1 MHQLVD
7 HLAAKLDDRVKL
19 GQIVTRIDHGPD
31 GVTVCTEAADGTSS
45 GSYRAQRVLV
55 TLPPWLALRLEYN
68 PPLPSWREEVLH
80 RNTAGHVIKA
90 FVLYPTPWWREQGL
104 SGQMS
109 ADEGS
114 VRVTFDISEQSGPG
128 IMMGFFEG
136 AEAASMS
143 KRSRTIRELAFIDS
157 LAAVFGEEVRQPHDY
172 LDYDWAADKY
182 TRGCHTPH
190 FAPGVWSVNGQLL
203 AEPVDAIHFAG
214 SEYVGKNN
222 GYLEG
227 AVRSGRE
234 EAKVI
239 WRELG

>member
-1 MHQLVD
+1 MPHNLTMIILAFLV
-7 HLAAKLDDRVKL
+7 
-19 GQIVTRIDHGPD
+19 
-31 GVTVCTEAADGTSS
+31 E
-45 GSYRAQRVLV
+45 
-55 TLPPWLALRLEYN
+55 N
-68 PPLPSWREEVLH
+68 EEVLQ

-90 FVLYPTPWWREQGL
+90 IVHYPPPWWREQGL